1 MIAFLTVAISS
12 MSWASIYLSFAN
24 GHIFRWRESDL
35 IFTSFHSMN
44 PFSFCQISSVMNGVN
59 GAIIFRYVLSTSKSV
74 EYAENLSVVIS
85 LPRNLLLLLLRYQL
99 VSFSTKSIQLL
110 IAASISQRESDSS
123 TFLRVWFNSANIH
136 LSSSFA
142 IW

>member
-1 MIAFLTVAISS
+1 METI
-12 MSWASIYLSFAN
+12 
-24 GHIFRWRESDL
+24 HIFRWRESDL

-44 PFSFCQISSVMNGVN
+44 PFSFCQISSVIKGVN
-59 GAIIFRYVLSTSKSV
+59 GAMILRYVLSTSKSV

-123 TFLRVWFNSANIH
+123 TFLSV
-136 LSSSFA
+136 
-142 IW
+142 